1 MNMTQEVLMSK
12 RNDYL
17 KSTVIQYATSV
28 LQLVDTIK
36 SNNINQIISL
46 IKANVRVLENDVKQ
60 SFSRHETQDFDHR
73 DYN

>member
-1 MNMTQEVLMSK
+1 MSK

-46 IKANVRVLENDVKQ
+46 IKANVRVLENDVKS
-60 SFSRHETQDFDHR
+60 SFSKHDTQDLGYR

>member
-1 MNMTQEVLMSK
+1 MRK

-17 KSTVIQYATSV
+17 KTAVIQYATSV

-36 SNNINQIISL
+36 PSNINQILSL
-46 IKANVRVLENDVKQ
+46 IKANTRVLENDVKN
-60 SFSRHETQDFDHR
+60 SFSKHETQDLGYR

>member
-1 MNMTQEVLMSK
+1 MNTIQEVSISK

-17 KSTVIQYATSV
+17 KTAVIQYATSV

-36 SNNINQIISL
+36 SNNINQVVSL
-46 IKANVRVLENDVKQ
+46 IKANIRVLENDVKA
-60 SFSRHETQDFDHR
+60 SFSKHETQEFSQR